1 MRNIPGILDTII
13 LAAIIVATGCRTH
26 AIRLPETT
34 FEDPTAQELTLPAEF
49 IDGWIVVEARINGQ
63 GPFRMVLDTGAGLSG
78 ISHEVAQALALE
90 EQARVKLVDI
100 AGQTRMYPFT
110 YADLIQVG
118 ELRLEPVPLIMTDVF
133 DHFGDDL
140 NIQGLLGYIGL
151 DAYTLDL
158 DYPAQ
163 KVRVSKAPLT
173 EADGNIV
180 PLKRLPFDTPH
191 IEVSLLNDD
200 EVLVH
205 TEWFGIDTGGEMM
218 MNIPKAQSDDWA
230 HRDLARTVLHGTSL
244 SGTPTTEPTGPLRGP
259 LAIGQVTIDRA
270 VADLDAS
277 SPLLGH
283 QFLRQFRLRLDP
295 RSAGATLTLPNPMQ
309 TRITA
314 TQFGGIGINA
324 KLHHNDQLVL
334 FKIAADS
341 PAVRAGLL
349 PNDKVIA
356 IDGIAVSDPHFID
369 LTAWMFDP
377 PAQVTLTIR
386 RKADEF
392 EVTIPTEPLFP
403 EDLDRLRNARP
414 DLQPPPAQLITKPD
428 GTMELV
434 FPDGTRGLMTPV
446 PPP

>member
-1 MRNIPGILDTII
+1 MQSILRIIDTTL
-13 LAAIIVATGCRTH
+13 LAVIIVAAGCRTH
-26 AIRLPETT
+26 TIRLPEST
-34 FEDPTAQELTLPAEF
+34 FEDPNAQELTLPAEF
-49 IDGWIVVEARINGQ
+49 IDGWVVVEARINGQ

-78 ISHEVAQALALE
+78 ISHEVARALE
-90 EQARVKLVDI
+90 LEENAKVKLVDI
-100 AGQTRMYPFT
+100 AGQAGMYPFT
-110 YADLIQVG
+110 YAELIQVG
-118 ELRLEPVPLIMTDVF
+118 ELRLEPVPLIMTDIF
-133 DHFGDDL
+133 DQFGDDL
-140 NIQGLLGYIGL
+140 NIQGLLGYIGI

-163 KVRVSKAPLT
+163 KVRVSKEPLT

-191 IEVSLLNDD
+191 IEISLLNDE

-218 MNIPKAQSDDWA
+218 MNIPEAQSDDWA

-283 QFLRQFRLRLDP
+283 QFLRQFRLQLDP
-295 RSAGATLTLPNPMQ
+295 RSGVASLSLPDPMQ

-314 TQFGGIGINA
+314 TQYRGIGINMRFRH
-324 KLHHNDQLVL
+324 KDQLIL
-334 FKIAADS
+334 TQIAADS
-341 PAVRAGLL
+341 PAARAGLL

-356 IDGIAVSDPHFID
+356 IDGVAVSDPDFID
-369 LTAWMFDP
+369 FTAWMFDLP
-377 PAQVTLTIR
+377 PQVTLTIR
-386 RKADEF
+386 REDDQF
-392 EVTIPTEPLFP
+392 EITIPTEPLFP
-403 EDLDRLRNARP
+403 EDLDRLRNAPP
-414 DLQPPPAQLITKPD
+414 DLQPPPIHLITNPD

-434 FPDGTRGLMTPV
+434 FPDGTRGAVTPI
-446 PPP
+446 PDP